1 MEKNKLDSIKR
12 MNEQMKQ
19 IIEFEAKEIETILK
33 NEKSVLNEKQLYK

>member
-1 MEKNKLDSIKR
+1 MEKNKLNSIKR